1 MRAKE
6 FLPEEKPLG
15 IGGKFISGMTG
26 GRATSLKGFG
36 ALGVASAADKLGF
49 GNTAGNIRANIKPDT
64 NMGPDDVDVNH
75 LPPDMKNMSTQE
87 LADALGLKVGMVTNI
102 GGQQVKIKAL
112 DSEGVDGI
120 GLNGNMP
127 VSYPKEALM
136 MMLVKQQSKQQAQQ
150 PQQSQAPKQGQQ

>member
-26 GRATSLKGFG
+26 GQATSLKGFG

-64 NMGPDDVDVNH
+64 NMGPDDVDVDH
-75 LPPDMKNMSTQE
+75 LPPDMKNMSTKD
-87 LADALGLKVGMVTNI
+87 LTDALGIKVGMVTFI
-102 GGQQVKIKAL
+102 GGQQVKIKSL
-112 DSEGVDGI
+112 DSEGIDGI
-120 GLNGNMP
+120 ELKGKMP
-127 VSYPKEALM
+127 VNYPKEALM
-136 MMLVKQQSKQQAQQ
+136 MMLAKQRSQR
-150 PQQSQAPKQGQQ
+150 PQQGQQ